1 MTIVRE
7 GVLNLL
13 RLRLRPEIMFA
24 PVYLDYNA
32 TTPVHPAVL
41 DAMLP
46 WFSQRF
52 GNASSRHEYG
62 RAARKAI
69 DEARQRVASAVDA
82 HPTEVVFTSGG
93 SESNNLFVKSAA
105 ACFKPGLIAV
115 SSVEH
120 PCVREPAQ
128 SLTKQGWKVR
138 QIAVDEAGRID
149 ANDYAQV
156 LAAKP
161 LLLSVMLANNET
173 GVIQPV
179 ADLAAQATL
188 THAWFHTDA
197 VQAFGKIPVNFRD
210 LNASGVHAMTI
221 SAHKIGGPK
230 GAGALILDKRVEL
243 RPLISGGGHERGL
256 RSGTENVPA
265 IVGFGVACEIATANI
280 ELKTARLRAMQTE
293 LESGLAAQGATIFS
307 QAAMRLPNTTYF
319 AFPDF
324 DGETLVG
331 KLDREGFAVA
341 SGAACSS
348 ANPEPSHVLLAM
360 NVASDLARG
369 AVRVSLGADT
379 TAEQIREFMQT
390 LSSTI
395 FQLKR
400 LTAIAV

>member
-1 MTIVRE
+1 
-7 GVLNLL
+7 
-13 RLRLRPEIMFA
+13 MFS

-46 WFSQRF
+46 WFSERF

-69 DEARQRVASAVDA
+69 DEARQRVAAAVGA

-93 SESNNLFVKSAA
+93 SESNNLFIKGTA

-115 SSVEH
+115 SSIEH
-120 PCVREPAQ
+120 PCVREPAKV
-128 SLTKQGWKVR
+128 LARQGWHVH

-149 ANDYAQV
+149 RDDYTHMLQ
-156 LAAKP
+156 AKP

-173 GVIQPV
+173 GVMQDV
-179 ADLAAQATL
+179 AALAGQATT
-188 THAWFHTDA
+188 THAWFHSDA
-197 VQAFGKIPVNFRD
+197 VQAFGKIPVDFRD
-210 LNASGVHAMTI
+210 LNSHGVHALTI
-221 SAHKIGGPK
+221 SSHKIGGPK
-230 GAGALILDKRVEL
+230 GAAALILDKRVEL

-265 IVGFGVACEIATANI
+265 IIGFGVAAEIASQSVQLNASRMH
-280 ELKTARLRAMQTE
+280 ALRDE
-293 LESGLAAQGATIFS
+293 LEVGLVNQGARIFS
-307 QAAMRLPNTTYF
+307 QAVERLPNTSYF
-319 AFPDF
+319 AFADI
-324 DGETLVG
+324 DGDTLVG
-331 KLDREGFAVA
+331 KLDRAGFAVA

-360 NVASDLARG
+360 KVEPNVARG
-369 AVRVSLGADT
+369 AVRASIGPNT
-379 TAEQIREFMQT
+379 TAEQVRDFLQT
-390 LSSTI
+390 LQQTL